1 MALFDFQSLFIN
13 IPLDETIE
21 ICLELLFYKKR
32 KVKRMLKKHVK
43 GLLTYA
49 VKSLTFMF
57 NDDYYKK
64 VDGVAMESP
73 LGPTLA
79 NLFSMYYEIK
89 WFEDCPQQFKP
100 QFYHRY
106 VEDIFIMF
114 KKKDHIKKFPR
125 YINSCHRNIKF
136 TREEEKDSKMSFL
149 DISISGNNNA
159 LENLSFI
166 NLYLVVSTLISIVS
180 YQHQQNV
187 KEVCCTR
194 CYTEHPTFVPA
205 ICRFMKKLINL
216 KSVWQK
222 TSFPLF
228 LVDNCIHKFLNKLF
242 IKRVRDSTTTQRKK

>member
-32 KVKRMLKKHVK
+32 KVKGMLKKHVK

-114 KKKDHIKKFPR
+114 K
-125 YINSCHRNIKF
+125 
-136 TREEEKDSKMSFL
+136 
-149 DISISGNNNA
+149 
-159 LENLSFI
+159 
-166 NLYLVVSTLISIVS
+166 
-180 YQHQQNV
+180 
-187 KEVCCTR
+187 
-194 CYTEHPTFVPA
+194 
-205 ICRFMKKLINL
+205 
-216 KSVWQK
+216 
-222 TSFPLF
+222 
-228 LVDNCIHKFLNKLF
+228 
-242 IKRVRDSTTTQRKK
+242 